1 MSITIIN
8 RWGGLNKKMTLSFY
22 KLAFPGILA
31 LLTVGTIGFLL
42 AFSYYPE
49 KHVNV
54 NIDGECY
61 ELLDEANEKHKILR
75 AENEINIKKMQL
87 NMIEYGD
94 ASLPIVFSGFKD
106 SVDDFII
113 QYNIRNIISIQKVS
127 DNPTFDKFII
137 KATLSKNELQKIVND
152 LAISDFYQMLSV
164 KGSVGLGPN
173 KYISTEEGKVI
184 SVESKKF
191 MQKGIK
197 NIVESNIE
205 FEGIKLAE
213 CRNI

>member
-1 MSITIIN
+1 MA
-8 RWGGLNKKMTLSFY
+8 LSFY

-31 LLTVGTIGFLL
+31 LLAVGTVGFLL

-54 NIDGECY
+54 DIDGTCY
-61 ELLDEANEKHKILR
+61 ELLDESNEKHKILR
-75 AENEINIKKMQL
+75 SENEIKIKQMQL

-94 ASLPIVFSGFKD
+94 ASLPVVFSGFKD
-106 SVDDFII
+106 SVDDFIK
-113 QYNIRNIISIQKVS
+113 QYNIRNIISMQKVS
-127 DNPTFDKFII
+127 DNPKFDKFII

-152 LAISDFYQMLSV
+152 LTLSDFYPTLSV

-173 KYISTEEGKVI
+173 KYISSEEGKII
-184 SVESKKF
+184 SAESKDF
-191 MQKGIK
+191 MDNGIK
-197 NIVESNIE
+197 SIVESNV
-205 FEGIKLAE
+205 GIKLAE

>member
-1 MSITIIN
+1 MA
-8 RWGGLNKKMTLSFY
+8 LSFY

-31 LLTVGTIGFLL
+31 LLLVGTVGFLL

-54 NIDGECY
+54 DIDGTCY
-61 ELLDEANEKHKILR
+61 ELLDESNEKHKILR
-75 AENEINIKKMQL
+75 AENEIKLKQMQL

-106 SVDDFII
+106 SVDEFIK
-113 QYNIRNIISIQKVS
+113 QYDIRNIISMQKVS
-127 DNPTFDKFII
+127 DNPKFDKFII
-137 KATLSKNELQKIVND
+137 KATSSKNELQKIVND
-152 LAISDFYQMLSV
+152 LTLGDFYPTLSV

-173 KYISTEEGKVI
+173 KYISSEEGKVI
-184 SVESKKF
+184 SAESKDF
-191 MQKGIK
+191 MQNGIK
-197 NIVESNIE
+197 SIVESNV
-205 FEGIKLAE
+205 GIKVAE

>member
-1 MSITIIN
+1 MA
-8 RWGGLNKKMTLSFY
+8 LSLY
-22 KLAFPGILA
+22 KLAFPGIVSLLA
-31 LLTVGTIGFLL
+31 VGTAGFFL

-54 NIDGECY
+54 DIDGKCY
-61 ELLDEANEKHKILR
+61 ELLDVSNEKHKILR
-75 AENEINIKKMQL
+75 AEDEINIKQMQL
-87 NMIEYGD
+87 NMIEHNNT
-94 ASLPIVFSGFKD
+94 SLPIVFSGFKKD
-106 SVDDFII
+106 LDDFIN
-113 QYNIRNIISIQKVS
+113 QYDIRNILSVQKVS
-127 DNPTFDKFII
+127 DNPTFDKYII

-152 LAISDFYQMLSV
+152 LTISDFYPMLSV

-184 SVESKKF
+184 SAESKKF

-197 NIVESNIE
+197 NIIESNIE
-205 FEGIKLAE
+205 VEGIKLAE

>member
-1 MSITIIN
+1 MA
-8 RWGGLNKKMTLSFY
+8 LSFY

-31 LLTVGTIGFLL
+31 LLAVGTVGFLL

-54 NIDGECY
+54 DIDGTCY
-61 ELLDEANEKHKILR
+61 ELLDESNEKHKILR
-75 AENEINIKKMQL
+75 AENEIKIKQMQL

-106 SVDDFII
+106 SVDEFIK
-113 QYNIRNIISIQKVS
+113 QYDIRNIISMQKVS
-127 DNPTFDKFII
+127 DNPKFDKFII
-137 KATLSKNELQKIVND
+137 KATSSKNDLQKIVND
-152 LAISDFYQMLSV
+152 LTLGDFYPTLSV

-173 KYISTEEGKVI
+173 KYISSEEGKVI
-184 SVESKKF
+184 SAESKDF
-191 MQKGIK
+191 MQNGIK
-197 NIVESNIE
+197 SIVESSV
-205 FEGIKLAE
+205 GIKAAE

>member
-1 MSITIIN
+1 MA
-8 RWGGLNKKMTLSFY
+8 LSFY

-31 LLTVGTIGFLL
+31 LLVIGTIGFLL

-54 NIDGECY
+54 DIDGTCY
-61 ELLDEANEKHKILR
+61 ELFDASNEKHKILR
-75 AENEINIKKMQL
+75 AQNEINIKQMQL

-94 ASLPIVFSGFKD
+94 ASLPIVFSGFKGN
-106 SVDDFII
+106 VDDFIK
-113 QYNIRNIISIQKVS
+113 QYDIRSIVSMQKVS

-137 KATLSKNELQKIVND
+137 KAKVSKNELQKIVND
-152 LAISDFYQMLSV
+152 LALSDFYPTLSV

-173 KYISTEEGKVI
+173 KYISSEEGEII
-184 SVESKKF
+184 SAESRDF
-191 MQKGIK
+191 MQNGIK
-197 NIVESNIE
+197 DIVKANV
-205 FEGIKLAE
+205 GIKLAE

>member
-1 MSITIIN
+1 MA
-8 RWGGLNKKMTLSFY
+8 LSLY
-22 KLAFPGILA
+22 KLAFPGIVA
-31 LLTVGTIGFLL
+31 LLAVGTAGFLL

-54 NIDGECY
+54 DIDGKCY
-61 ELLDEANEKHKILR
+61 ELLDVSNEKHKILR
-75 AENEINIKKMQL
+75 AEDEINIKQMQL
-87 NMIEYGD
+87 NMIEYKD
-94 ASLPIVFSGFKD
+94 TSLPIVFSGFKKD
-106 SVDDFII
+106 LDNFIN
-113 QYNIRNIISIQKVS
+113 QYNIRNILSVQKVS
-127 DNPTFDKFII
+127 DNPTFDKYII

-152 LAISDFYQMLSV
+152 LTISDFYPMLSV

-184 SVESKKF
+184 SAESKKF

-205 FEGIKLAE
+205 VEGIKLAE

>member
-1 MSITIIN
+1 MA
-8 RWGGLNKKMTLSFY
+8 LSLY
-22 KLAFPGILA
+22 KLAFPGIVA
-31 LLTVGTIGFLL
+31 LLAVGTAGFLL

-54 NIDGECY
+54 DIDGKCY
-61 ELLDEANEKHKILR
+61 ELLDVSNEKHKILR
-75 AENEINIKKMQL
+75 AEDEINVKQMQL
-87 NMIEYGD
+87 NMIEHKD
-94 ASLPIVFSGFKD
+94 TSLPIVFSGFKKD
-106 SVDDFII
+106 LDDFIN
-113 QYNIRNIISIQKVS
+113 QYDIRNILSVQKVS

-152 LAISDFYQMLSV
+152 LTIRDFYPMLSV

-184 SVESKKF
+184 STESKKF

-205 FEGIKLAE
+205 VEGIKLAE

>member
-1 MSITIIN
+1 MA
-8 RWGGLNKKMTLSFY
+8 LSLY
-22 KLAFPGILA
+22 KLAFPGIVTLLA
-31 LLTVGTIGFLL
+31 VGTAGFLL

-54 NIDGECY
+54 DIDGKCY
-61 ELLDEANEKHKILR
+61 ELLDVSNEKHKILR
-75 AENEINIKKMQL
+75 AEDEINIKQMQL
-87 NMIEYGD
+87 NMIEHNNT
-94 ASLPIVFSGFKD
+94 SLPIVFSGFKKD
-106 SVDDFII
+106 LDDFIN
-113 QYNIRNIISIQKVS
+113 QYDIRNILSVQKVS

-152 LAISDFYQMLSV
+152 LTISDFYPMLSV

-184 SVESKKF
+184 SAESKKF

-197 NIVESNIE
+197 NIIESNIE
-205 FEGIKLAE
+205 VEGIKLAE

>member
-1 MSITIIN
+1 MA
-8 RWGGLNKKMTLSFY
+8 LSLY
-22 KLAFPGILA
+22 KLAFPGIVA
-31 LLTVGTIGFLL
+31 LLAVGTAGFLL

-54 NIDGECY
+54 DIDGKCY
-61 ELLDEANEKHKILR
+61 ELLDVSNEKHKILR
-75 AENEINIKKMQL
+75 AEDEINIKQMQL
-87 NMIEYGD
+87 NMIEYKD
-94 ASLPIVFSGFKD
+94 TSLPIVFSGFKKD
-106 SVDDFII
+106 LDDFIT
-113 QYNIRNIISIQKVS
+113 QYDIRNILSVQKVS
-127 DNPTFDKFII
+127 DNPTFDKYII

-152 LAISDFYQMLSV
+152 LTISDFYPMLSV

-173 KYISTEEGKVI
+173 KYISNEEGKVI
-184 SVESKKF
+184 SAESKKF

-205 FEGIKLAE
+205 VEGIKLAE

>member
-1 MSITIIN
+1 MA
-8 RWGGLNKKMTLSFY
+8 LSFY

-31 LLTVGTIGFLL
+31 LLVVGTVGFLL
-42 AFSYYPE
+42 AFIYYPE

-54 NIDGECY
+54 DVDGTCY
-61 ELLDEANEKHKILR
+61 ELLDESNEKHKILR
-75 AENEINIKKMQL
+75 AENEIKIKQMQL

-106 SVDDFII
+106 SVDSFIK
-113 QYNIRNIISIQKVS
+113 QYDIRNIISMQKVS
-127 DNPTFDKFII
+127 DNPKFDKFII

-152 LAISDFYQMLSV
+152 LTLSDFYPTLSV

-173 KYISTEEGKVI
+173 KYISSEEGKVI
-184 SVESKKF
+184 SAESKDF
-191 MQKGIK
+191 MQNSIK
-197 NIVESNIE
+197 SIIESNI
-205 FEGIKLAE
+205 GIKLAE

>member
-1 MSITIIN
+1 MA
-8 RWGGLNKKMTLSFY
+8 LSLY
-22 KLAFPGILA
+22 KLAFPGIVA
-31 LLTVGTIGFLL
+31 LLAVGTAGFLL

-54 NIDGECY
+54 DIDGKCY
-61 ELLDEANEKHKILR
+61 ELLDVSNEKHKILR
-75 AENEINIKKMQL
+75 AEDEINVKQMQL
-87 NMIEYGD
+87 NMIEHKD
-94 ASLPIVFSGFKD
+94 TSLPIVFSGFKND
-106 SVDDFII
+106 LYDFIN
-113 QYNIRNIISIQKVS
+113 QYDIRNILSVQKVS

-152 LAISDFYQMLSV
+152 LTISDFYPMLSV
-164 KGSVGLGPN
+164 KGSLGLGPN

-184 SVESKKF
+184 SAESKKF

-205 FEGIKLAE
+205 VEGIKLAE